1 MNIRPVFT
9 EKSMNQAKN
18 GLYSFWFLPK
28 FTKNQIKAML
38 EKAFDIKIGSIK
50 TQNYKK
56 MTTRTMRGT
65 VKTIQAKKK
74 VLVTLK
80 SGKIELFETEG
91 SGGRSKSDKKK

>member
-1 MNIRPVFT
+1 MNIKPIYT
-9 EKSMNQAKN
+9 EKTLNQAKN

-28 FTKNQIKAML
+28 FTKNQIKVML
-38 EKAFDIKIGSIK
+38 EKALDIKIDAIK

-65 VKTIQAKKK
+65 IKTIKAMKK

-80 SGKIELFETEG
+80 SGKIELFEE
-91 SGGRSKSDKKK
+91 SKK

>member
-1 MNIRPVFT
+1 MNIKPIYT
-9 EKSMNQAKN
+9 EKTLNQAKN

-28 FTKNQIKAML
+28 FTKNQIKVML
-38 EKAFDIKIGSIK
+38 EKALDIKIGSIK

-65 VKTIQAKKK
+65 IKTIKAMKK

-80 SGKIELFETEG
+80 SGKIELFEE
-91 SGGRSKSDKKK
+91 SKK

>member
-1 MNIRPVFT
+1 MNIKPIYT
-9 EKSMNQAKN
+9 EKTLNQAKN

-28 FTKNQIKAML
+28 FTKNQIKVML
-38 EKAFDIKIGSIK
+38 EKALDIKIDAIK

-65 VKTIQAKKK
+65 VKTIKAMKK

-80 SGKIELFETEG
+80 SGKIELFEETK
-91 SGGRSKSDKKK
+91 SK

>member
-1 MNIRPVFT
+1 MNIKPIYT
-9 EKSMNQAKN
+9 EKTLNQAKN

-28 FTKNQIKAML
+28 FTKNQIKVML
-38 EKAFDIKIGSIK
+38 EKALDIKIDSIK

-65 VKTIQAKKK
+65 IKTIKAMKK

-80 SGKIELFETEG
+80 SGKIELFEE
-91 SGGRSKSDKKK
+91 SKK

>member
-1 MNIRPVFT
+1 MNIKPIYT

-28 FTKNQIKAML
+28 FTKNQIKVIL
-38 EKAFDIKIGSIK
+38 EKALDVKIDSLK

-56 MTTRTMRGT
+56 MVSRTMRGT
-65 VKTIQAKKK
+65 IKTTKAMKK

-80 SGKIELFETEG
+80 SGKIELFEETK
-91 SGGRSKSDKKK
+91 SK